1 MTTRGLLTVKFE
13 KYITLMIS
21 RYFILLLFAS
31 VLSASAQDGAKV
43 FFPGR
48 DFISLHYDHAPDKD
62 DGHSVAADRT
72 ILQSMFGI
80 EWIRLHTVA
89 VSGTYGKNAK
99 TFNTG
104 SDAVM
109 DAAWNGCGD
118 WLAAHKNRESA
129 VGELVV
135 RWTKTMQAGG
145 DVWVKEGGQSDV
157 TAAVLERI
165 QKGSPTLDTA
175 KRVHVVQHSNWNENQ
190 TTEAAL
196 AYTKRNS
203 DYIRI
208 RDANDYLKVEGGD
221 AGFEKTAL
229 QHPVYGP
236 GWKAAFAYYDPKK
249 RIDFSDT
256 GELMKI
262 VGLGEMGLQEFRKR
276 FLTGNGQTSKSFNL
290 EVRQ

>member
-1 MTTRGLLTVKFE
+1 MNS
-13 KYITLMIS
+13 KYLIP
-21 RYFILLLFAS
+21 LLFAA
-31 VLSASAQDGAKV
+31 VVSAFAQDGAKS
-43 FFPGR
+43 FSPER

-89 VSGTYGKNAK
+89 VSGTYGKNEK
-99 TFNTG
+99 TFNSR

-118 WLAAHKNRESA
+118 WLAAHNDREAA
-129 VGELVV
+129 VGQLVV
-135 RWTKTMQAGG
+135 LWTNTMRAGG
-145 DVWVKEGGQSDV
+145 DVWVKEGGQSDI

-165 QKGSPTLDTA
+165 QQGSPTLDTTT
-175 KRVHVVQHSNWNENQ
+175 RVHVVQHSNWNENQ
-190 TTEAAL
+190 TTGAAL
-196 AYTKRNS
+196 AYTKNYS

-208 RDANDYLKVEGGD
+208 RDANAYLNIEKGD
-221 AGFEKTAL
+221 AVFEKTAL

-236 GWKAAFAYYDPKK
+236 GWKAAFAYYNPKK

-262 VGLGEMGLQEFRKR
+262 LGLGEMNLQQFRKR
-276 FLTGNGQTSKSFNL
+276 FLTDGGQRSPNT
-290 EVRQ
+290 R